1 MLAQAVSLHVVLG
14 AQFCLYASSF
24 QLSSAKL
31 HLLAPDLLGF
41 LPWMSHTKDSLSKPE
56 LGILLPDFFLPAL
69 GHFSV
74 KGVTI
79 HTCAQTGNLPLAITL
94 SPLTHSVPRYLVRNL
109 TCPVPRSGAQTSY
122 LSASPCG

>member
-14 AQFCLYASSF
+14 AQFCLYASSS

-94 SPLTHSVPRYLVRNL
+94 SPLT
-109 TCPVPRSGAQTSY
+109 
-122 LSASPCG
+122 LSLGI